1 MRPRAAILR
10 DARLRRAPQDEVQRA
25 AVMPTL
31 SGCLLKTR
39 PLYAGLWAHDFP
51 PNNNKRR
58 RKFMTYPSTLPDHQT
73 EAGSNGFDRR
83 MLLRGATAL
92 AATAVVAPQALA
104 RDFGL
109 GAEPQ
114 RYPDPDIVEIDPKR
128 FKAKVGNTS
137 IKRLYTGC
145 LWAEGPAWNAAGQ
158 YLVWSDIPANRQL
171 RYLDEDGHISEQF
184 RKPSNETNGNTFD
197 FEGRQISAE
206 RTRLVRFEHNGATTT
221 LAEQANGKPLN
232 GPNDM
237 VVHPNDKSI
246 WFTDP
251 GYGAISIYEGQLAKT
266 GSNQPYQKEAV
277 YRVDAQTGQVSKVA
291 DEPFKPNGI
300 AFSHDYK
307 KVYVCD
313 TGITHYPNANNIVWQ
328 YDLNGDKLSNPR
340 TLIDMKLNGKS
351 GFPDGLR
358 VDVDGNIWVGAGWVG
373 PGYDGV
379 QVFAP
384 DGARIGQILLPETCA
399 NVCFGGKKRN
409 RLFMTA
415 SQSLYSVYVET
426 QGAHNC

>member
-1 MRPRAAILR
+1 
-10 DARLRRAPQDEVQRA
+10 
-25 AVMPTL
+25 
-31 SGCLLKTR
+31 
-39 PLYAGLWAHDFP
+39 
-51 PNNNKRR
+51 
-58 RKFMTYPSTLPDHQT
+58 MTNLTELPDHQ
-73 EAGSNGFDRR
+73 ANAASSALDRR
-83 MLLRGATAL
+83 TLLRGATAI
-92 AATAVVAPQALA
+92 AATAIAASDALA
-104 RDFGL
+104 RDYGRN
-109 GAEPQ
+109 AEPQ
-114 RYPDPDIVEIDPKR
+114 RYPDPDIVVIDPKR

-145 LWAEGPAWNAAGQ
+145 LWAEGPAWHAQGQ
-158 YLVWSDIPANRQL
+158 YLVWSDIPNNRQF
-171 RYLDEDGHISEQF
+171 H
-184 RKPSNETNGNTFD
+184 KPSNEGNGNTFD
-197 FEGRQISAE
+197 FEGRQITAE
-206 RTRLVRFEHNGATTT
+206 RTRLVRYEHSGALTV
-221 LAEQANGKPLN
+221 LAEQANGKQLN
-232 GPNDM
+232 GPNDI

-251 GYGAISIYEGQLAKT
+251 GYGAISIYEGQLANT
-266 GSNQPYQKEAV
+266 GTNQPYQKEAV
-277 YRVDAQTGQVSKVA
+277 YRLDGQSGQVTKVA

-313 TGITHYPNANNIVWQ
+313 TGITHYPNANNVVWS
-328 YDLNGDKLSNPR
+328 YDLNGDKLSNPKQF
-340 TLIDMKLNGKS
+340 IDMKLDGKS
-351 GFPDGLR
+351 GFPDGMR
-358 VDVDGNIWVGAGWVG
+358 VDTEGNVWVGAGWVG

-415 SQSLYSVYVET
+415 SQSLYAVYVET

>member
-1 MRPRAAILR
+1 MPDCGLTISFQQKTREELMTNPTNLLQPEAGSGDIN
-10 DARLRRAPQDEVQRA
+10 RR
-25 AVMPTL
+25 
-31 SGCLLKTR
+31 GLLKT
-39 PLYAGLWAHDFP
+39 AA
-51 PNNNKRR
+51 
-58 RKFMTYPSTLPDHQT
+58 
-73 EAGSNGFDRR
+73 
-83 MLLRGATAL
+83 AL
-92 AATAVVAPQALA
+92 AATTMIAPQAFA
-104 RDFGL
+104 RDFGR

-128 FKAKVGNTS
+128 FKAKVGNTA

-145 LWAEGPAWNAAGQ
+145 LWAEGPAWHAQGQ
-158 YLVWSDIPANRQL
+158 YLVWSDIPASRQL
-171 RYLDEDGHISEQF
+171 RYLDDDGHISEQF
-184 RKPSNETNGNTFD
+184 HKPSNEANGNTFD

-206 RTRLVRFEHNGATTT
+206 RTRLIRFEHNGAITA

-251 GYGAISIYEGQLAKT
+251 GYGAISIYEGQRANT
-266 GSNQPYQKEAV
+266 GTNQPYQKEAV
-277 YRVDAQTGQVSKVA
+277 YRLDVLTGQLSKVA

-313 TGITHYPNANNIVWQ
+313 TGITHYPNAKNIVWQ
-328 YDLNGDKLSNPR
+328 YDLDGEKLSNPR
-340 TLIDMKLNGKS
+340 TLIDMTLDGKS

-358 VDVDGNIWVGAGWVG
+358 VDTDGNIWVGAGWVG
-373 PGYDGV
+373 DGYDGV
-379 QVFAP
+379 QIFAP
-384 DGARIGQILLPETCA
+384 DGDRIGQIRLPETCA
-399 NVCFGGKKRN
+399 NLCFGGRKRN

-415 SQSLYSVYVET
+415 SQSLYAVYVEA

>member
-1 MRPRAAILR
+1 MTNRSDLPGEP
-10 DARLRRAPQDEVQRA
+10 APSAQRG
-25 AVMPTL
+25 V
-31 SGCLLKTR
+31 
-39 PLYAGLWAHDFP
+39 
-51 PNNNKRR
+51 
-58 RKFMTYPSTLPDHQT
+58 
-73 EAGSNGFDRR
+73 DRR
-83 MLLRGATAL
+83 QLLRHATAL
-92 AATAVVAPQALA
+92 AATTMMATDASA
-104 RDFGL
+104 RDYGR

-114 RYPDPDIVEIDPKR
+114 RYPDPDIVVINPER
-128 FKAKVGNTS
+128 FKAKVGNTA

-145 LWAEGPAWNAAGQ
+145 LWAEGPAWNAQGQ
-158 YLVWSDIPANRQL
+158 YLVWSDIPNNRQL
-171 RYLDEDGHISEQF
+171 RYLDDDGHISEQF
-184 RKPSNETNGNTFD
+184 HKPSNEANGNTFD

-206 RTRLVRFEHNGATTT
+206 RTRLIRFEHNGSVTA

-237 VVHPNDKSI
+237 VVHPNDGSI

-251 GYGAISIYEGQLAKT
+251 GYGAISIYEGQRTHT

-277 YRVDAQTGQVSKVA
+277 YRIDGQSGQVTKVA

-313 TGITHYPNANNIVWQ
+313 TGTTHYPTARNVVWS
-328 YDLNGDKLSNPR
+328 YDLNDAKLSNPKQFIDA
-340 TLIDMKLNGKS
+340 TLDGKS
-351 GFPDGLR
+351 GLADGMR
-358 VDVDGNIWVGAGWVG
+358 VDTDGNIWVGSGWVG
-373 PGYDGV
+373 SGYDGV
-379 QVFAP
+379 QIYAP
-384 DGARIGQILLPETCA
+384 DGERIGQILLPETCA

-415 SQSLYSVYVET
+415 SQSLYAVYVET